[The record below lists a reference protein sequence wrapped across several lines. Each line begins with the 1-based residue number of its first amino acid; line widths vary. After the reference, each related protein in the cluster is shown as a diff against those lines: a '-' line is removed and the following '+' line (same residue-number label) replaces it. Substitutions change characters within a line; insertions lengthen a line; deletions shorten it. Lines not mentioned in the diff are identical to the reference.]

1 MQQYQRH
8 ILFWASIYFLWTF
21 MKSGRIAFQTYLII
35 NLLNLA
41 IYMSAYY
48 GLKHI
53 QLPYF
58 YNRGKIVLFILSLL
72 GVSIFFYTIW
82 RTAGILWIDEWRGLK
97 GRIRFMSF
105 IDYMTQT
112 VQFYSPAMALLA
124 WESHHERKAEQERI
138 HQLEKEKLTTEL
150 KFLKAQ
156 LNPHFLFNTLN
167 NLYSFVVN
175 GSPKAPDMI
184 LGLSGI
190 LDYVLYRSQQ
200 TSVPLSEEITAIENF
215 INLEKI
221 RYGERLQVDYQTAGN
236 KSVQVSPLLLLSLV
250 ENAFK
255 HGASGDIDQPK
266 ITVDIQEK
274 NEAIICKVWN
284 TKSSHQGEL
293 NDAYKEGIGL
303 SNIKRQLNLVYP
315 DKHELI
321 IKNEAN
327 TFTILLTIQPNSH
340 V

>member
-1 MQQYQRH
+1 
-8 ILFWASIYFLWTF
+8 
-21 MKSGRIAFQTYLII
+21 MKSSYVFFSVYLVI

-48 GLKHI
+48 ILKRL
-53 QLPYF
+53 QLPYL
-58 YNRGKIVLFILSLL
+58 YSRGRFVLFALSLL
-72 GVSIFFYTIW
+72 GLSILFYTIW
-82 RTAGILWIDEWRGLK
+82 RTAGVLWIDELRGLK
-97 GRIRFMSF
+97 GRFRFMSL
-105 IDYMTQT
+105 IDYLTQT
-112 VQFYSPAMALLA
+112 VQFYSPAMALFA
-124 WESHHERKAEQERI
+124 WESHHERKAEQARI

-167 NLYSFVVN
+167 NLYSFVVT
-175 GSPKAPDMI
+175 GSPKAPEMI

-190 LDYVLYRSQQ
+190 LDYVLYKSQQ
-200 TSVPLSEEITAIENF
+200 SSVPLSEEITAIENF

-221 RYGERLQVDYQTAGN
+221 RYGDRLEINYHTAGN
-236 KSVQVSPLLLLSLV
+236 KSVPVSPLLLLSLV

-255 HGASGDIDQPK
+255 HGASGDIDNPK

-274 NEAIICKVWN
+274 DASIICKVWN

-315 DKHELI
+315 NNHELK
-321 IKNEAN
+321 IKDEAT
-327 TFTILLTIQPNSH
+327 TFTISLIINPII
-340 V
+340 

>member
-1 MQQYQRH
+1 
-8 ILFWASIYFLWTF
+8 

-35 NLLNLA
+35 NLLNLS

-48 GLKHI
+48 LLKQV
-53 QLPYF
+53 QLPYL
-58 YNRGKIVLFILSLL
+58 YNRGKMILFILTLL
-72 GVSIFFYTIW
+72 GLSILFYTIW
-82 RTAGILWIDEWRGLK
+82 RTAGVLWIDEWRGLK
-97 GRIRFMSF
+97 GRMRFMSL
-105 IDYMTQT
+105 IDYLTQT

-124 WESHHERKAEQERI
+124 WESHYERKAEQERI
-138 HQLEKEKLTTEL
+138 HQLEKEKLTAEL

-200 TSVPLSEEITAIENF
+200 PSVSLSEEIVAIENF

-221 RYGERLQVDYQTAGN
+221 RYGDRLQVDYHTAGN
-236 KSVQVSPLLLLSLV
+236 RAIQVSPLLLLSLV

-255 HGASGDIDQPK
+255 HGASGDIDAPK
-266 ITVDIQEK
+266 ITIDIQEK
-274 NEAIICKVWN
+274 NDAIICKVWN

-315 DKHELI
+315 HNHELKI
-321 IKNEAN
+321 ADKAN
-327 TFTILLTIQPNSH
+327 SYTILLTIQPNSH
-340 V
+340 A